1 MSGPGS
7 TNEFAKK
14 AKKAKIPLQM
24 DNKDYGKK
32 SKAVARTYDIIA
44 QGDGHKF
51 YGTRTIMTREGQ
63 TFIQELL
70 AEASKEDIST
80 LPEKV
85 IKELRGLV
93 RKGAADLEQ
102 KWKDALELVNKAYEV
117 SSVRLPA
124 PDQKGA
130 WKQYM
135 DMIGFGVSQ
144 LRASRGVSGDWRQT
158 EPLFTESAILEA
170 VQQQAD
176 KPRHIGSHRYFVRIV
191 GAEAQE
197 IDADNMDQIIEMIT
211 NKINRSSEVI
221 GTKVRVE
228 ERTKEMTK
236 LVVYVNDVK
245 REEIVI
251 QDLS

>member
-135 DMIGFGVSQ
+135 DMIGFG
-144 LRASRGVSGDWRQT
+144 
-158 EPLFTESAILEA
+158 ESAILEA